1 MESFDDVSN
10 VFKRFGL
17 LCELL
22 PFVGRYEYWKF
33 VMKRVNRQSRETW
46 EQYKEAFRQVDSRR
60 AYKIVSYKYNTFDE
74 KFMEYLKN
82 REVCLNYKIKAM
94 IKEGEEYPLK
104 EVTFNDSKKYFIQ
117 FLEYCQLN
125 DY

>member
-1 MESFDDVSN
+1 MLYKNTIGFD
-10 VFKRFGL
+10 L
-17 LCELL
+17 
-22 PFVGRYEYWKF
+22 YWKF

-46 EQYKEAFRQVDSRR
+46 EQYKEAFRKVDSRT

-82 REVCLNYKIKAM
+82 REVCLNHKIKAI
-94 IKEGEEYPLK
+94 IKEAEEYPLK